1 MFDKFLIQMD
11 FSRVRYSFNI
21 NGHETFRTRFGG
33 FLYLFFVV
41 ILVTFGL
48 SYTLEFITRNNFNL
62 ILHSKV
68 LPIPPVLNFTEKN
81 MDLAYSLSFEKN
93 YSILTENDIDLLF
106 IEKIYLTKFVNTTDK
121 IKTPL
126 SLEQC
131 GKNHFKNKYIKE
143 DTTKNFENFRC
154 FKKTNLTL
162 IGKYSDEIYQYIEI
176 GISLNLTTFKNM
188 NSDFK
193 RNFLTQKSAIKIS
206 IQFMESTV
214 DIDNKSDPISTY
226 IKSIYDYINISKIK
240 KVDLFFM
247 DYLFEDK
254 QSMVFDRATFANFI
268 QFEKKEEYIYD
279 NFERLDPDND
289 SLLFKYYLRSSQSTI
304 KLSRLYQKI
313 SFLMAEIGGVVSNIL
328 ILIVFFNTIYN
339 TFKSKEKLANS
350 LLNFKENFFHL
361 GAEKFMNLEKLRYD
375 YEKKFKKN
383 YIMNDNNNNDEFIEN
398 ESIIGK
404 KNLINKKA
412 RRGSEI
418 EAFNQ
423 IERLGKLST
432 FANKN
437 NNNNNNNKNK
447 RNSLQIENIKK
458 LDIVQEELMS
468 EENNEIE
475 MENLSKNL
483 NLLKSNT
490 MNPFSSK
497 KNFFPVQSQD
507 PVPLDSAYPPED
519 KNQSFFNREEISE
532 IKNPLKD
539 ISNESLYELN
549 YQKSSDR
556 NLEINSSII
565 KEKNNNNNNNIN
577 KNNEEEELN
586 NKNKNIPLKKED
598 SFKLQQELEDKNNSS
613 ELLNLNKS
621 DSEEYK
627 TRENNILKLIE
638 KNKKLEQINLN
649 SSVCE
654 ILCRF
659 FKIAKFGKNKDL
671 IDISLRKIDNHLNI
685 FIYFKLIQEIEI
697 IKRLLFNNHQLDF
710 INFIAR
716 PTVNK
721 EKKTDSEL
729 IKIQQNYLNIQSHEE
744 KMENVT
750 KSFGAIINNNNL
762 NPIDHSLIE
771 FFNQEFEN
779 ILEI

>member
-1 MFDKFLIQMD
+1 
-11 FSRVRYSFNI
+11 
-21 NGHETFRTRFGG
+21 
-33 FLYLFFVV
+33 
-41 ILVTFGL
+41 
-48 SYTLEFITRNNFNL
+48 
-62 ILHSKV
+62 
-68 LPIPPVLNFTEKN
+68 
-81 MDLAYSLSFEKN
+81 
-93 YSILTENDIDLLF
+93 
-106 IEKIYLTKFVNTTDK
+106 
-121 IKTPL
+121 
-126 SLEQC
+126 
-131 GKNHFKNKYIKE
+131 
-143 DTTKNFENFRC
+143 
-154 FKKTNLTL
+154 
-162 IGKYSDEIYQYIEI
+162 
-176 GISLNLTTFKNM
+176 
-188 NSDFK
+188 
-193 RNFLTQKSAIKIS
+193 
-206 IQFMESTV
+206 MESTV

-556 NLEINSSII
+556 NLEINSSKII
-565 KEKNNNNNNNIN
+565 EKNNNNNNNIN